1 MKSTFRNIYCN
12 VSEGEPGRPW
22 STGNGVRAFPALR
35 EIPEYVPEAVQAE
48 AKDSPTVLPG
58 RVPVLCRW
66 LSPWV
71 KVGIYIGNGI
81 YRQE

>member
-1 MKSTFRNIYCN
+1 MFPMENRAGRG
-12 VSEGEPGRPW
+12 VPG
-22 STGNGVRAFPALR
+22 TGSVLFPALR